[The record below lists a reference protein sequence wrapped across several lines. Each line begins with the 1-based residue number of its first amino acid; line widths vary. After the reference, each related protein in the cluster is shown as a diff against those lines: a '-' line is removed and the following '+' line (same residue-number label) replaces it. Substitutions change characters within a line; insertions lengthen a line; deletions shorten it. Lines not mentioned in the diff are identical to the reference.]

1 MGVLAL
7 IMEGGVPAEVIWR
20 DVHSYGDVIAVC
32 PEQVPPRPGIVV
44 AKAGGVLALQGDDVG
59 PHVAGVV
66 VQLVHSVCQIHAV
79 LVTEQTVVPQALCP
93 GSGGDV
99 LHIAVRLLHRCPV
112 FLQCPSDERRGVC
125 FGVLGFVVRILIQ
138 LFAIRKILHQFC
150 DELLLFSGGRTVIS
164 E

>member
-1 MGVLAL
+1 MLTLV
-7 IMEGGVPAEVIWR
+7 MEGGIPAEVIRR
-20 DVHSYGDVIAVC
+20 DVHRGGDVIAVGT
-32 PEQVPPRPGIVV
+32 EQIPPRLGIVI
-44 AKAGGVLALQGDDVG
+44 AKTGGIFPLQGDDVG

-99 LHIAVRLLHRCPV
+99 LHIAARLLHRCPV
-112 FLQCPSDERRGVC
+112 FLQCPSDERKGVC

-138 LFAIRKILHQFC
+138 LLAIRKILH
-150 DELLLFSGGRTVIS
+150 
-164 E
+164 